1 MGMFTNLRNAGRVA
15 LAVSGL
21 AMAGTAMAAGAPS
34 STLWTDVCQTCHQG
48 KDHPGF
54 VSTPSNPPSSALY
67 PSILKSANRSD
78 YTWLGSVA
86 DLKTHIAAVATP
98 GSTMKSYY
106 DAYIVSGTTTVE
118 ALRVFLLA
126 ALDGA
131 FDKTSIN
138 FGSSDINVAKNDSIT
153 ITNLRASNL
162 VVNTGSISVSDPSN
176 YQINVAASTCFTQP
190 SLVPGGECTI
200 SVSFKPASAGLKSA
214 TLQVP
219 LDPAGGDPTPNV
231 ASIALSGT
239 GSAPPPIPVPV
250 LSSGNITALMD
261 RPVGESSSADLT
273 LFNVG
278 NAPVSQLAV
287 TIQGAAAA
295 DYTFTEDCSTNPPAP
310 GGVQACTVRVSFKPA
325 ALGVREATLAV
336 SYSGGVPT
344 QNFSL
349 PVVMNFRGIV
359 PPKPTATLTA
369 STDFGS
375 QGVGNVYPP
384 RRLTYTNSGLVT
396 IANIAVSISGE
407 GFSVVSPACPASLAP
422 GAKCSIDVQFAPALV
437 DTNYAGVV
445 SVASNAES
453 APHKATLSGRG
464 VNEPTPVLAWSAAGG
479 VVDFGAVAVGAS
491 RELEV
496 TLTNPGPAAVILKVA
511 NILGAQAR
519 SFLVVPVSCQFN
531 DYLTAGQSCK
541 FRLSFRPGS
550 SGTKVAD
557 VQAGTTGSAP
567 GLLTVTGIG
576 LSGPEPGAVLSS
588 AALSYTPVRVGS
600 SSAPQVITLRSSGS
614 AALQITDIALSGAF
628 VISAQTCAAP
638 PFSLEPGFDCT
649 FSVSFKPTAE
659 GTLAGSVKISSNAA
673 DLPELQISLS
683 GTADPAPKTSG
694 GGGCSL
700 VQGDSPVDPTLWLL
714 AAAALGVLWWRGRR
728 A

>member
-1 MGMFTNLRNAGRVA
+1 MFTNLRNAGRVA
-15 LAVSGL
+15 LALSSL
-21 AMAGTAMAAGAPS
+21 AMAGTALSAGTPS
-34 STLWTDVCQTCHQG
+34 STLWTTVCQTCHQG
-48 KDHPGF
+48 KDHPSF
-54 VSTPSNPPSSALY
+54 VATPSNPPLTVTYPPILNSADRL
-67 PSILKSANRSD
+67 D
-78 YTWLGSVA
+78 YTWLDSLAG
-86 DLKTHIAAVATP
+86 LKAHIASVATP
-98 GSTMKSYY
+98 TSTMKSYY
-106 DAYIVSGTTTVE
+106 DSYIVGGTTDVDE
-118 ALRVFLLA
+118 LRVFLLA

-131 FDKTSIN
+131 FDKTGVS
-138 FGSSDINVAKNDSIT
+138 FGSSDINVAKTDSVT

-162 VVNTGSISVSDPSN
+162 VFNTGSVSVTDATN
-176 YQINVAASTCFTQP
+176 YLINPASSTCFSQP
-190 SLVPGGECTI
+190 SLNPGDSCTL
-200 SVSFKPASAGLKSA
+200 SVSFKPTSAGLKSA
-214 TLQVP
+214 TLEVP
-219 LDPAGGDPTPNV
+219 LTPAGGDPTPKV

-250 LSSGNITALMD
+250 LSSGNIATLMD
-261 RPVGESSSADLT
+261 RPVGESSTADLT
-273 LFNVG
+273 LANVG
-278 NAPVSQLAV
+278 NAPVTQLAV
-287 TIQGAAAA
+287 AIQGAAAA

-310 GGVQACTVRVSFKPA
+310 GGVQTCAVRISFKPT
-325 ALGVREATLAV
+325 ALGVREGTVVV
-336 SYSGGVPT
+336 SYSGGTPA

-359 PPKPTATLTA
+359 PPKPTATFTA

-384 RRLTYTNSGLVT
+384 RRLTYTNSGVVT
-396 IANIAVSISGE
+396 IANVAVSISGE
-407 GFSVVSPACPASLAP
+407 GFSVLSPACPATLAP
-422 GAKCSIDVQFAPALV
+422 GAKCNIDVQFMPALA
-437 DTNYAGVV
+437 DSSYAGVV
-445 SVASNAES
+445 SVASNADG

-491 RELEV
+491 RDLEV
-496 TLTNPGPAAVILKVA
+496 TLTNPGPAAVILRVA
-511 NILGAQAR
+511 NILGAQAQ
-519 SFLVVPVSCQFN
+519 SFLVVPVSCQFG

-541 FRLSFRPGS
+541 FRLSFKPGS

-576 LSGPEPGAVLSS
+576 LSGPEPRAALS
-588 AALSYTPVRVGS
+588 ATALSYTAVRVGS
-600 SSAPQVITLRSSGS
+600 SSAPQLITLRSNGS
-614 AALQITDIALSGAF
+614 APLQINDVVVSGAF

-638 PFSLEPGFDCT
+638 PFSLEPGFECT
-649 FSVSFKPTAE
+649 LSVSFKPTTE
-659 GTLAGSVKISSNAA
+659 GVLAGSVKIASNAA
-673 DLPELQISLS
+673 DPAEWQVSLS

-700 VQGDSPVDPTLWLL
+700 ARGDSPVDPTLWLL